1 MVGLVIVSHSAA
13 LAEGVTELARQM
25 AGPDVPIVPAG
36 GLEDGAIGTD
46 VARILAGMEQA
57 DQGDGVLV
65 LMDLGSAI
73 LSAEMA
79 REMLEPDRRARIQ
92 LCAAPLVEGALAA
105 AVQAKLGA
113 SLAQVADEARG
124 ALGPKQE
131 HLGPA
136 AEAPRPELANGA
148 AAPHG
153 SEPLATLELPV
164 NNALGLHA
172 RPAARL
178 VQAVAFSPGRVQL
191 LNITTGK
198 GPVNA
203 KSINA
208 VTTLGVR
215 GGHTI
220 RVSVDDADAA
230 PVFAALRALAA
241 ENWGD
246 DLSDRAP
253 DEPSVR
259 RVVESDMARGSVA
272 HEAGSSGARALRG
285 TPASPGIGIG
295 LARPLQAPHVEA
307 PTDPA
312 SDREAE
318 QRRLHAALTATQQ
331 RIGEARA
338 AVLARGDRHSAEIF
352 DAHLLF
358 LSDEALREPAL
369 EAIRAQ
375 GRNAAAAWAGATQA
389 MADQY
394 RRLDD
399 SYLQARAAD
408 VEDVGRQVVAELLGI
423 DPRPTMGGPGVLI
436 AHDLSPAETAVLDP
450 ACVVAIVTAV
460 GGPTSHTAILARS
473 LGIPAVVGLGPAVLD
488 LAEGSELIVDGAQG
502 MVLPAPDAATR
513 AEYAERQA
521 AAARAAAALQA
532 EAAEP
537 AVTADGR
544 RIEVVANIGSV
555 KDAERAVAAGAEGV
569 GLFRTEFL
577 FLDRATAPSEDE
589 QYAAYRAVCA
599 AMQGRPV
606 IVRTLDVGGDKP
618 LAYIDMGHEENPFL
632 GWRAV
637 RFGLDNPAFFKIQLR
652 AIARVAAE
660 FPLKVMFPM
669 IAVPSEYLTAREL
682 LRQAASDAGV
692 SPTIETGIMVEI
704 PSAALRARQLAELV
718 DFFSIGTNDLT
729 QYTLAAERGNPRVA
743 GLADAFQPA
752 VLDLIRQTAEAA
764 QVAGKWAGVCGELG
778 GDPLAVEVL
787 IGLGITELSMSAP
800 AIARAKHLVR
810 ATTLAQAQAKA
821 QHALSLPDAT
831 AVRAYLAGSGSPG

>member
-1 MVGLVIVSHSAA
+1 VGLS
-13 LAEGVTELARQM
+13 
-25 AGPDVPIVPAG
+25 
-36 GLEDGAIGTD
+36 
-46 VARILAGMEQA
+46 
-57 DQGDGVLV
+57 
-65 LMDLGSAI
+65 
-73 LSAEMA
+73 
-79 REMLEPDRRARIQ
+79 
-92 LCAAPLVEGALAA
+92 
-105 AVQAKLGA
+105 
-113 SLAQVADEARG
+113 
-124 ALGPKQE
+124 
-131 HLGPA
+131 
-136 AEAPRPELANGA
+136 
-148 AAPHG
+148 
-153 SEPLATLELPV
+153 
-164 NNALGLHA
+164 NA
-172 RPAARL
+172 
-178 VQAVAFSPGRVQL
+178 
-191 LNITTGK
+191 
-198 GPVNA
+198 
-203 KSINA
+203 
-208 VTTLGVR
+208 
-215 GGHTI
+215 
-220 RVSVDDADAA
+220 
-230 PVFAALRALAA
+230 
-241 ENWGD
+241 
-246 DLSDRAP
+246 
-253 DEPSVR
+253 
-259 RVVESDMARGSVA
+259 RVV
-272 HEAGSSGARALRG
+272 RG

-295 LARPLQAPHVEA
+295 PVRRLQTPALQVPVDRA
-307 PTDPA
+307 VDPA
-312 SDREAE
+312 AE
-318 QRRLHAALTATQQ
+318 RRRLEAALAATRQQ
-331 RIGEARA
+331 IEGSRA
-338 AVLARGDRHSAEIF
+338 TVLARGDRHSAEIF

-358 LSDEALREPAL
+358 LNDEALSGPAL
-369 EAIRAQ
+369 AAIQ
-375 GRNAAAAWAGATQA
+375 TGGLNAAAAWAAATHQ

-394 RRLDD
+394 RGLDD
-399 SYLQARAAD
+399 AYLQARAAD
-408 VEDVGRQVVAELLGI
+408 VEDVGRQVVAELLGL
-423 DPRPTMGGPGVLI
+423 DPRPTVSGVGILI
-436 AHDLSPAETAVLDP
+436 AHDLTPADTAALDP
-450 ACVVAIVTAV
+450 AAVYGIATAA

-488 LAEGSELIVDGAQG
+488 LAEGSELIVDGTQG
-502 MVLPAPDAATR
+502 VVLPAPDAATR
-513 AEYAERQA
+513 TGYAERQA
-521 AAARAAAALQA
+521 DAARAAVALQA
-532 EAAEP
+532 AAAEP

-692 SPTIETGIMVEI
+692 SPAIETGIMVEI
-704 PSAALRARQLAELV
+704 PSAALRARQFAELV

-743 GLADAFQPA
+743 KLADAFQPA

-764 QVAGKWAGVCGELG
+764 QAAGKWAGVCGELA

-800 AIARAKHLVR
+800 AIAGAKHLVR
-810 ATTLAQAQAKA
+810 HTTLTQAKAKA

-831 AVRAYLAGSGSPG
+831 AVRAFLSA

>member
-46 VARILAGMEQA
+46 VARILAGLERA

-79 REMLEPDRRARIQ
+79 REMLDPDSQSRIQ
-92 LCAAPLVEGALAA
+92 LCEAPLVEGALAA

-136 AEAPRPELANGA
+136 PEAQRPALANGT

-153 SEPLATLELPV
+153 SELLATLELLV

-178 VQAVAFSPGRVQL
+178 VQAVAASPGRVQV
-191 LNITTGK
+191 LNVTTGK

-220 RVSVDDADAA
+220 RISVDGADAA
-230 PVFAALRALAA
+230 PVFAALRVLAA

-246 DLSDRAP
+246 DPSDQGPERPEARTTGGSGARDAGLSD
-253 DEPSVR
+253 
-259 RVVESDMARGSVA
+259 ARD
-272 HEAGSSGARALRG
+272 ARALRG

-295 LARPLQAPHVEA
+295 PARPLQAPHVEA
-307 PTDPA
+307 PADLA
-312 SDREAE
+312 RDREAE
-318 QRRLHAALTATQQ
+318 QQRLRAALTATQQ
-331 RIGEARA
+331 RIEEART

-358 LSDEALREPAL
+358 LSDEALSEPAL
-369 EAIRAQ
+369 AAIGAH
-375 GRNAAAAWAGATQA
+375 GRNAAAAWASATQA

-423 DPRPTMGGPGVLI
+423 DPRPTMSGPGVLI

-488 LAEGSELIVDGAQG
+488 LAEGSELIVDGTQG
-502 MVLPAPDAATR
+502 VVLPAPEAATR
-513 AEYAERQA
+513 AEYANRQA
-521 AAARAAAALQA
+521 DAARVAAALRA
-532 EAAEP
+532 AAAEP

-544 RIEVVANIGSV
+544 RVEVVANIGSV

-692 SPTIETGIMVEI
+692 SPAIETGIMVEI
-704 PSAALRARQLAELV
+704 PSAALRARPFAELV

-743 GLADAFQPA
+743 RLADAFQPA

-764 QVAGKWAGVCGELG
+764 QAAGKWAGVCGELA

-800 AIARAKHLVR
+800 AIAGAKHLVR
-810 ATTLAQAQAKA
+810 TTTLAQARAKA
-821 QHALSLPDAT
+821 QHALSLSDAN
-831 AVRAYLAGSGSPG
+831 AVRAFLSA

>member
-1 MVGLVIVSHSAA
+1 VGLS
-13 LAEGVTELARQM
+13 
-25 AGPDVPIVPAG
+25 
-36 GLEDGAIGTD
+36 
-46 VARILAGMEQA
+46 
-57 DQGDGVLV
+57 
-65 LMDLGSAI
+65 
-73 LSAEMA
+73 
-79 REMLEPDRRARIQ
+79 
-92 LCAAPLVEGALAA
+92 
-105 AVQAKLGA
+105 
-113 SLAQVADEARG
+113 
-124 ALGPKQE
+124 
-131 HLGPA
+131 
-136 AEAPRPELANGA
+136 
-148 AAPHG
+148 
-153 SEPLATLELPV
+153 
-164 NNALGLHA
+164 NA
-172 RPAARL
+172 
-178 VQAVAFSPGRVQL
+178 
-191 LNITTGK
+191 
-198 GPVNA
+198 
-203 KSINA
+203 
-208 VTTLGVR
+208 
-215 GGHTI
+215 
-220 RVSVDDADAA
+220 
-230 PVFAALRALAA
+230 
-241 ENWGD
+241 
-246 DLSDRAP
+246 
-253 DEPSVR
+253 
-259 RVVESDMARGSVA
+259 RVV
-272 HEAGSSGARALRG
+272 RG

-295 LARPLQAPHVEA
+295 PVRRLQTPALQVPVDRA
-307 PTDPA
+307 VDPA
-312 SDREAE
+312 AE
-318 QRRLHAALTATQQ
+318 RRRLEAALAATRQQ
-331 RIGEARA
+331 IEGSRA
-338 AVLARGDRHSAEIF
+338 TVLARGDRHSAEIF

-358 LSDEALREPAL
+358 LNDEALSGPAL
-369 EAIRAQ
+369 AAIQ
-375 GRNAAAAWAGATQA
+375 TGGLNAAAAWAAATHQ

-394 RRLDD
+394 RGLDD
-399 SYLQARAAD
+399 AYLQARAAD
-408 VEDVGRQVVAELLGI
+408 VEDVGRQVVAELLGL
-423 DPRPTMGGPGVLI
+423 DPRPTVSGVGILI
-436 AHDLSPAETAVLDP
+436 AHDLTPADTAALDP
-450 ACVVAIVTAV
+450 AAVYGIATAA

-488 LAEGSELIVDGAQG
+488 LAEGSELIVDGTQG
-502 MVLPAPDAATR
+502 VVLPAPDAATR
-513 AEYAERQA
+513 TGYAERQA
-521 AAARAAAALQA
+521 DAARAAVALQA
-532 EAAEP
+532 AAAEP

-692 SPTIETGIMVEI
+692 SPAIETGIMVEI
-704 PSAALRARQLAELV
+704 PSAALRARQFAELV

-743 GLADAFQPA
+743 KLADAFQPA

-764 QVAGKWAGVCGELG
+764 QAAGKWAGVCGELA

-800 AIARAKHLVR
+800 AIAGAKHLVR
-810 ATTLAQAQAKA
+810 HSTLTQAKAKA

-831 AVRAYLAGSGSPG
+831 AVRAFLSA